1 MAPEVLRPGEMK
13 TVISLRS
20 PVVKTPLGTGGC
32 FLLTR
37 ELSKHA
43 LCTSHGEPRTLGL
56 RGCSSGQAKRSRG
69 REREKDLNEQ
79 VRTSYPT
86 HGLPRHPL

>member
-20 PVVKTPLGTGGC
+20 PVVKTPLGTGDC

-56 RGCSSGQAKRSRG
+56 CGCSSGQAKGSRG
-69 REREKDLNEQ
+69 CEREKDLNEQ
-79 VRTSYPT
+79 VKTSYPI
-86 HGLPRHPL
+86 HVLPRHPL